1 MRQTERKL
9 PHFLSQKEIDS
20 FLKPIR
26 KPRHRLGF
34 ILMAYAGLRVSE
46 VCTLKVGDINLS
58 RGFLKVKGKGNK
70 ERIVP
75 LNAKAQSMV
84 ENYLRQCGAGLEQ
97 ENCIV
102 GGARSSWHD
111 ICKRYARH
119 ALGRSDIHCHTLRHS
134 FATNLYEEGVQ
145 IERIGQ
151 LLGHSRL
158 DTTMIYAHIS
168 VEQKREAVTVLDN
181 PGYRLVRKITTIH
194 RTITELTVTPWH
206 EREKDGDPLIGR
218 ATDRKAVADYL
229 ARDIS
234 VLVYGEKGVG
244 KSALLRSLYSA
255 SETSSPDPFSSEEKG
270 SKDEEAHSSN
280 LPSPSGRRAGD
291 EGSFTGQSPIFIPE
305 FRKKQSLITILLDA
319 QHVTDPDMRKEL
331 EREMKKQT
339 NEELLAEIKEH
350 HPSVII
356 DDLTGLSRTDRTL
369 ISKLSAV
376 TRVVAASS
384 RPADRKLFATYHD
397 LKPLPRYQTRQ
408 ILSGMIRMTDPDR
421 KERVVDEILHT
432 AGDNLKEAEYIARQM
447 QLGKAPEEIQSDERT
462 SQQTSI
468 APVLTIVLL
477 FFVAWVLKSYAT
489 SMVAFSYAVLVVFRM
504 IFYRYIFTPA
514 ISKRK

>member
-1 MRQTERKL
+1 MKQTVRKL
-9 PHFLSQKEIDS
+9 PQFLSRKEVETLIKSVRRD
-20 FLKPIR
+20 
-26 KPRHRLGF
+26 RHRVGF
-34 ILMAYAGLRVSE
+34 ALMSYAGLRVSE
-46 VCTLKVGDINLS
+46 VTSLKVSDINVS

-75 LNAKAQSMV
+75 LNAKAQSII
-84 ENYLRQCGAGLEQ
+84 EDYFRAHGAILEH
-97 ENCIV
+97 ESFLV
-102 GGARSSWHD
+102 GGSRSSWHRL
-111 ICKRYARH
+111 CKSLSSRS
-119 ALGRSDIHCHTLRHS
+119 LGRADIHCHTLRHS

-181 PGYRLVRKITTIH
+181 PGYRFVRKITTIH
-194 RTITELTVTPWH
+194 RIITELTVTPWH

-218 ATDRKAVADYL
+218 ATDRKAVTDYL
-229 ARDIS
+229 TRDIS
-234 VLVYGEKGVG
+234 VLIYGEKGVG
-244 KSALLRSLYSA
+244 KSALLRSLY
-255 SETSSPDPFSSEEKG
+255 EKEKDTDTKSSLCEREDARSGESS
-270 SKDEEAHSSN
+270 
-280 LPSPSGRRAGD
+280 
-291 EGSFTGQSPIFIPE
+291 SPIFITE

-447 QLGKAPEEIQSDERT
+447 QLGKAPDEIQSDERA

>member
-1 MRQTERKL
+1 MKQTVRKL
-9 PHFLSQKEIDS
+9 PQFLSRKEVETLIKSVRRD
-20 FLKPIR
+20 
-26 KPRHRLGF
+26 RHRVGF
-34 ILMAYAGLRVSE
+34 ALMSYAGLRVSE
-46 VCTLKVGDINLS
+46 VTSLKVSDINVS

-75 LNAKAQSMV
+75 LNAKAQSII
-84 ENYLRQCGAGLEQ
+84 EDYLRAHGAVLEH
-97 ENCIV
+97 ESFLV
-102 GGARSSWHD
+102 GGSRSSWHRL
-111 ICKRYARH
+111 CKSLSSRS
-119 ALGRSDIHCHTLRHS
+119 LGRADIHCHTLRHS

-181 PGYRLVRKITTIH
+181 PGYRFVRKITTIH
-194 RTITELTVTPWH
+194 RIITELTVTPWH

-218 ATDRKAVADYL
+218 ATDRKAVTDYL
-229 ARDIS
+229 RRDIS

-244 KSALLRSLYSA
+244 KSALLRSLSLQQN
-255 SETSSPDPFSSEEKG
+255 ETNST
-270 SKDEEAHSSN
+270 N

-291 EGSFTGQSPIFIPE
+291 EGNTTENSSPIFITE

-339 NEELLAEIKEH
+339 NEELLAEIKDH
-350 HPSVII
+350 HPGVII
-356 DDLTGLSRTDRTL
+356 DDITGLSRTDRTL

-384 RPADRKLFATYHD
+384 RASDRKLFATYHD

-447 QLGKAPEEIQSDERT
+447 QLGKAPDEIQSDERA